1 MKLSLVGAA
10 GKMGKALTSEVQ
22 HNKEFEITNYV
33 VKPNSSLLGKDVGSI
48 HFNQQSNSLFVDDP
62 KNAFDMF
69 VDFADAQNISSRIQ
83 MYKKHCKPLIFCST
97 GLSSDEEKSIIA
109 LSEKMPVFIAPNT
122 SVVTA
127 LMKDFAKKISKIDQ
141 SLEIHI
147 SESHNKSKKD
157 APSGTAKDFARMLQL
172 STDKIEFDRTD
183 EDKNSHKIAFSNN
196 FESLELRHDTAN
208 RSIYAQ
214 GALNIAK
221 WFYQRPKN
229 LYYCLLYTSPSP
241 RD

>member
-1 MKLSLVGAA
+1 
-10 GKMGKALTSEVQ
+10 
-22 HNKEFEITNYV
+22 
-33 VKPNSSLLGKDVGSI
+33 
-48 HFNQQSNSLFVDDP
+48 
-62 KNAFDMF
+62 
-69 VDFADAQNISSRIQ
+69 
-83 MYKKHCKPLIFCST
+83 
-97 GLSSDEEKSIIA
+97 
-109 LSEKMPVFIAPNT
+109 
-122 SVVTA
+122 
-127 LMKDFAKKISKIDQ
+127 MKDFANKISKIDQ

-229 LYYCLLYTSPSP
+229 LYYMQTLIEDLYE
-241 RD
+241 

>member
-10 GKMGKALTSEVQ
+10 GKMGKALTSEVLKKQ
-22 HNKEFEITNYV
+22 EFEITNYV
-33 VKPNSSLLGKDVGSI
+33 VKPDSTLIGTDVVNLHPDKKI
-48 HFNQQSNSLFVDDP
+48 NSLFVDDP

-229 LYYCLLYTSPSP
+229 LYYMQTLIEEIHE
-241 RD
+241 

>member
-22 HNKEFEITNYV
+22 QNKEFEITNYV

-62 KNAFDMF
+62 KNVFDMF
-69 VDFADAQNISSRIQ
+69 VDFADAQNMDSRIK

-97 GLSSDEEKSIIA
+97 GLSNEEEKSIIA

-127 LMKDFAKKISKIDQ
+127 LMKDFVKKISEIDK
-141 SLEIHI
+141 SFEIDI
-147 SESHNKSKKD
+147 SESHNKAKKD

-172 STDKIEFDRTD
+172 NTNKIEFDRTD
-183 EDKNSHKIAFSNN
+183 EDKNSHIIRFSNKS
-196 FESLELRHDTAN
+196 ESLKLRHDTSN
-208 RSIYAQ
+208 RCIYAQ
-214 GALNIAK
+214 GALKIAK
-221 WFYQRPKN
+221 WFYQKPKN
-229 LYYCLLYTSPSP
+229 LYDMQTLIEEINE
-241 RD
+241 

>member
-22 HNKEFEITNYV
+22 QNKEFEITNYV

-97 GLSSDEEKSIIA
+97 GLSNDEEKSIIA

-172 STDKIEFDRTD
+172 STDNIEFDRTD

-229 LYYCLLYTSPSP
+229 LYYMQTLIEEIHE
-241 RD
+241 

>member
-97 GLSSDEEKSIIA
+97 GLSSDEEKSITA

-229 LYYCLLYTSPSP
+229 LYYMQTLIEDLYE
-241 RD
+241 

>member
-10 GKMGKALTSEVQ
+10 GKMGKALTSEAQ
-22 HNKEFEITNYV
+22 QNKEFEITNYV

-157 APSGTAKDFARMLQL
+157 APSGTARDFARMLQL

-229 LYYCLLYTSPSP
+229 LYYMQTLIEEIHE
-241 RD
+241 

>member
-97 GLSSDEEKSIIA
+97 GLSNDEEKSIIA

-122 SVVTA
+122 SIVTA
-127 LMKDFAKKISKIDQ
+127 LMKDFVNKISKIDQ

-229 LYYCLLYTSPSP
+229 LYYMQTLIEEIHE
-241 RD
+241 

>member
-10 GKMGKALTSEVQ
+10 GKMGKALTAEVQ
-22 HNKEFEITNYV
+22 QNKEFEITNYV

-48 HFNQQSNSLFVDDP
+48 HFNQQSNSVFVDDP

-183 EDKNSHKIAFSNN
+183 EDKNSHKIGFSNN

-229 LYYCLLYTSPSP
+229 LYYMQTLIEEIHE
-241 RD
+241 

>member
-10 GKMGKALTSEVQ
+10 GNMGKALTSEVQ

-229 LYYCLLYTSPSP
+229 LYYMQTLIEEIHE
-241 RD
+241 

>member
-22 HNKEFEITNYV
+22 QNKEFEITNYV

-48 HFNQQSNSLFVDDP
+48 HFNQQSNSVFVDDP

-97 GLSSDEEKSIIA
+97 GLSNDEEKSIIA

-127 LMKDFAKKISKIDQ
+127 LMKDFAKKISKGLDIFAVVNTKIFLSILFIFVISIYGVLFKLLKID
-141 SLEIHI
+141 LLRL
-147 SESHNKSKKD
+147 KK
-157 APSGTAKDFARMLQL
+157 Q
-172 STDKIEFDRTD
+172 
-183 EDKNSHKIAFSNN
+183 KNSYWLEMDDDSNN
-196 FESLELRHDTAN
+196 K
-208 RSIYAQ
+208 IWKQY
-214 GALNIAK
+214 
-221 WFYQRPKN
+221 
-229 LYYCLLYTSPSP
+229 
-241 RD
+241 

>member
-22 HNKEFEITNYV
+22 QNKEFEITNYV

-69 VDFADAQNISSRIQ
+69 IDFADAQNISSRIQ

-229 LYYCLLYTSPSP
+229 LYYMQTLIEEIHE
-241 RD
+241 

>member
-69 VDFADAQNISSRIQ
+69 VDFADAQNINSRIQ

-97 GLSSDEEKSIIA
+97 GLSNDEEKNIIA

-127 LMKDFAKKISKIDQ
+127 LMKDFVKKISKIDQ

-229 LYYCLLYTSPSP
+229 LYYMQTLIEEIHE
-241 RD
+241 

>member
-10 GKMGKALTSEVQ
+10 GKMGKAFTSEVQ
-22 HNKEFEITNYV
+22 QNKEFEITNYV
-33 VKPNSSLLGKDVGSI
+33 VKPNSSLLGKDVGSV

-69 VDFADAQNISSRIQ
+69 VDFADAQNISSRIH

-97 GLSSDEEKSIIA
+97 GLSNDEEKSIIA

-122 SVVTA
+122 SAVTA

-157 APSGTAKDFARMLQL
+157 APSGTARDFARMLQL

-229 LYYCLLYTSPSP
+229 LYYMQTLIEEIHE
-241 RD
+241 

>member
-10 GKMGKALTSEVQ
+10 GKKGKALTSEVQ

-48 HFNQQSNSLFVDDP
+48 HFNQQSNSLFVDNP

-229 LYYCLLYTSPSP
+229 LYYMQTLIEEIHE
-241 RD
+241 

>member
-22 HNKEFEITNYV
+22 QNKEFEITNYV
-33 VKPNSSLLGKDVGSI
+33 VKPNSFLVGKEVGSI
-48 HFNQQSNSLFVDDP
+48 HLNEKIDSLFVEDP

-97 GLSSDEEKSIIA
+97 GLSNDEEKSIIA

-127 LMKDFAKKISKIDQ
+127 LMKDFVKKISKIDQ

-229 LYYCLLYTSPSP
+229 LYYMQTLIEEIHE
-241 RD
+241 

>member
-97 GLSSDEEKSIIA
+97 GLSNEEEKSIIA

-229 LYYCLLYTSPSP
+229 LYYMQTLIEEIHE
-241 RD
+241 

>member
-22 HNKEFEITNYV
+22 QNKEFEITNYV

-97 GLSSDEEKSIIA
+97 GLSNDEEKSIIA

-172 STDKIEFDRTD
+172 STDKIEFDRTN

-229 LYYCLLYTSPSP
+229 LYYMQTLIEEIHE
-241 RD
+241 

>member
-22 HNKEFEITNYV
+22 QNKEFEITNYI

-97 GLSSDEEKSIIA
+97 GLSNDEEKSIIA

-141 SLEIHI
+141 SFEIHI

-172 STDKIEFDRTD
+172 STDNIEFERTD
-183 EDKNSHKIAFSNN
+183 EDKNSHKIAFSSN

-229 LYYCLLYTSPSP
+229 LYYMQTLIEEIHE
-241 RD
+241 

>member
-22 HNKEFEITNYV
+22 QNKEFEITNYV

-48 HFNQQSNSLFVDDP
+48 HFNQQSNCLFVDDP

-229 LYYCLLYTSPSP
+229 LYYMQTLIEEIHE
-241 RD
+241 

>member
-229 LYYCLLYTSPSP
+229 LYYMQTLIEEIHE
-241 RD
+241 

>member
-22 HNKEFEITNYV
+22 QNKEFEITNYV

-229 LYYCLLYTSPSP
+229 LYYMQTLIEEIHE
-241 RD
+241 

>member
-22 HNKEFEITNYV
+22 QNKEFEITNYV

-83 MYKKHCKPLIFCST
+83 MYEKHCKPLIFCST

-229 LYYCLLYTSPSP
+229 LYYMQTLIEEIHE
-241 RD
+241 

>member
-97 GLSSDEEKSIIA
+97 GLSSDEEKSITA

-127 LMKDFAKKISKIDQ
+127 MMKDFAKKISKIDQ

-229 LYYCLLYTSPSP
+229 LYYMQTLIEEIHE
-241 RD
+241 

>member
-62 KNAFDMF
+62 KNAFDIF

-97 GLSSDEEKSIIA
+97 GLSNDEEKNIIA

-229 LYYCLLYTSPSP
+229 LYYMQTLIEEIHE
-241 RD
+241 

>member
-10 GKMGKALTSEVQ
+10 GTMGKALTSEVQ
-22 HNKEFEITNYV
+22 RNKEFEITNYV
-33 VKPNSSLLGKDVGSI
+33 VQPNSSLLGKDVGSI

-229 LYYCLLYTSPSP
+229 LYYMQTLIEEIHE
-241 RD
+241 

>member
-22 HNKEFEITNYV
+22 QNKEFEITNYV

-48 HFNQQSNSLFVDDP
+48 HFNQKSNSLFVDDP

-97 GLSSDEEKSIIA
+97 GLSNDEEKSIIA

-127 LMKDFAKKISKIDQ
+127 LMKDFVKKISKIDQ

-229 LYYCLLYTSPSP
+229 LYYMQTLIEEIHE
-241 RD
+241 

>member
-22 HNKEFEITNYV
+22 QDKEFEITNYV
-33 VKPNSSLLGKDVGSI
+33 VKPNSFLVGKEVGSI
-48 HFNQQSNSLFVDDP
+48 HLNEKIDSLFVEDP

-97 GLSSDEEKSIIA
+97 GLSNDEEKNIIA

-127 LMKDFAKKISKIDQ
+127 LMKDFVKKISKIDQ

-229 LYYCLLYTSPSP
+229 LYYMQTLIEEIHE
-241 RD
+241 

>member
-48 HFNQQSNSLFVDDP
+48 HFNQQSNCFFVDDP

-141 SLEIHI
+141 SLQIHI

-229 LYYCLLYTSPSP
+229 LYYMQTLIEEIHE
-241 RD
+241 

>member
-10 GKMGKALTSEVQ
+10 GKMGKALTSEVRQ
-22 HNKEFEITNYV
+22 NKEFEITNYV

-229 LYYCLLYTSPSP
+229 LYYMQTLIEEIHE
-241 RD
+241 

>member
-22 HNKEFEITNYV
+22 QNKEFEITNYV
-33 VKPNSSLLGKDVGSI
+33 VKPNSSLVGKEVGSMHLNEQI
-48 HFNQQSNSLFVDDP
+48 NSLFVDDP

-97 GLSSDEEKSIIA
+97 GLSNDEEKNIIA

-127 LMKDFAKKISKIDQ
+127 LMKDFVKKISKIDQ

-229 LYYCLLYTSPSP
+229 LYYMQTLIEEIHE
-241 RD
+241 

>member
-83 MYKKHCKPLIFCST
+83 MYKKHSKPLIFCST

-157 APSGTAKDFARMLQL
+157 APSGTAKDFARTLQL

-229 LYYCLLYTSPSP
+229 LYYMQTLIEEIHE
-241 RD
+241 

>member
-62 KNAFDMF
+62 KNAFDIF

-229 LYYCLLYTSPSP
+229 LYYMQTLIEEIHE
-241 RD
+241 

>member
-196 FESLELRHDTAN
+196 IESLELRHDTAN

-229 LYYCLLYTSPSP
+229 LYYMQTLIEEIHE
-241 RD
+241 

>member
-69 VDFADAQNISSRIQ
+69 IDFADAQNISSRIQ

-109 LSEKMPVFIAPNT
+109 LSEKIPVFIAPNT

-229 LYYCLLYTSPSP
+229 LYYMQTLIEEIHE
-241 RD
+241 

>member
-97 GLSSDEEKSIIA
+97 GLSNDEEKSIIA

-141 SLEIHI
+141 SFEIHI

-172 STDKIEFDRTD
+172 STDNIEFERTD
-183 EDKNSHKIAFSNN
+183 EDKNSHKIAFSSN

-229 LYYCLLYTSPSP
+229 LYYMQTLIEEIHE
-241 RD
+241 

>member
-69 VDFADAQNISSRIQ
+69 VDFADAQNISFRIQ

-147 SESHNKSKKD
+147 SECHNKSKKD

-229 LYYCLLYTSPSP
+229 LYYMQTLIEEIHE
-241 RD
+241 

>member
-196 FESLELRHDTAN
+196 FESLELRHGTAN

-229 LYYCLLYTSPSP
+229 LYYMQTLIEEIHE
-241 RD
+241 